1 MIVADDEDRA
11 AFVARFGAVATA
23 TGTRV
28 YAWALLP
35 NHAHVLLRSG
45 PAGLP
50 RFMRRF
56 LTGYALAYN
65 RRHHRVGHVFQN
77 RYKSIVVEAEP
88 YLLELVRYIH
98 LNPLRARLVP
108 DLRGLARY
116 PGVAMPASW
125 ATGRPPGWIARL
137 SWARSAAPPAP
148 PTVPTAPSSPTASP
162 RGTAPTSWGVD
173 SSALCRPRGPSA
185 GCPVLADERILG
197 TDTFVARML
206 AAGDPRQRAQ
216 RTQGRRLREAQ
227 GLLRRRCRQ
236 ARISLVE
243 LQAGSRRRI
252 ATLRADL
259 AVYLVTQL
267 GLSLAET
274 ARQLGVSTSG

>member
-1 MIVADDEDRA
+1 
-11 AFVARFGAVATA
+11 
-23 TGTRV
+23 
-28 YAWALLP
+28 
-35 NHAHVLLRSG
+35 
-45 PAGLP
+45 
-50 RFMRRF
+50 
-56 LTGYALAYN
+56 
-65 RRHHRVGHVFQN
+65 
-77 RYKSIVVEAEP
+77 
-88 YLLELVRYIH
+88 
-98 LNPLRARLVP
+98 
-108 DLRGLARY
+108 
-116 PGVAMPASW
+116 
-125 ATGRPPGWIARL
+125 
-137 SWARSAAPPAP
+137 
-148 PTVPTAPSSPTASP
+148 
-162 RGTAPTSWGVD
+162 
-173 SSALCRPRGPSA
+173 
-185 GCPVLADERILG
+185 
-197 TDTFVARML
+197 ML